1 MSSSPPPYQTVSSHA
16 PEFTSEPTLFIAT
29 LSPEGVCYEANP
41 AWEELFGRMAAPW
54 QRLSREDQLR
64 FRELLAQA
72 AQGQRIL
79 HEVLMLQLPG
89 RDEPVPALFNL
100 IPVRLPTH
108 GEEPVALVVTVEL
121 LVEPSSLTY
130 SQNQRHRLETLGRMA
145 LGIAHDFNNLLMTFM
160 GHLDLLRRSLPPEA
174 TSEEVTHHLK
184 ALEQAARDGAAL
196 MRKLQ
201 EYVRQEKPTTLEA
214 IDLPVLL
221 EECLMLTRPYWYNEP
236 RRQGIDIRVETQLE
250 PAPPVRGIASE
261 LRQVFTNL
269 ILNAV
274 QAMPQGGTLRLET
287 AFDEKRGVI
296 VRVSDTGIGMPES
309 VRRRIF
315 EPLFTTK
322 PEGSG
327 MGLAIVAGIVREHE
341 GSIEVESAPGE
352 GTTFTLYFPPAEAPE
367 HAPAT
372 VQEEAPVP
380 PVRVLLVDD
389 EPGVRNVL
397 TRLLALHGHT
407 VVQAASAAE
416 ALAHLEREAFD
427 IVFTDQGMPEVSG
440 VELARQ
446 IRARYPQLPI
456 VLITG
461 DTEVRAERGLIDAM
475 LQKPFRLEALAQV
488 IRRLC
493 GQRAS

>member
-1 MSSSPPPYQTVSSHA
+1 MSSRA

-29 LSPEGVCYEANP
+29 LSPQGTCYEANP
-41 AWEELFGRMAAPW
+41 PWEELFGRLAAPW
-54 QRLSREDQLR
+54 QRLSSEDQER
-64 FRELLAQA
+64 FRDLLDQA
-72 AQGQRIL
+72 ARGRRIL

-100 IPVRLPTH
+100 IPVRLPAH
-108 GEEPVALVVTVEL
+108 GDAPVALVVTVEL

-145 LGIAHDFNNLLMTFM
+145 LGIAHDFNNLLMTFL
-160 GHLDLLRRSLPPEA
+160 GHLELLRRALASA
-174 TSEEVTHHLK
+174 SAREEIKHHLQ
-184 ALEQAARDGAAL
+184 ALERAALDGAAL

-201 EYVRQEKPTTLEA
+201 EYVRQEKPTPLES
-214 IDLPVLL
+214 IDLPTLL

-236 RRQGIDIRVETQLE
+236 RRQGIDIRLETHLE
-250 PAPPVRGIASE
+250 PVPPIRGIASE

-274 QAMPQGGTLRLET
+274 QAMPQGGTLRVET
-287 AFDEKRGVI
+287 DFGEQQGVM

-341 GSIEVESAPGE
+341 GRIEVKSAPGE
-352 GTTFTLYFPPAEAPE
+352 GTTFTLYFPPAETTQRT
-367 HAPAT
+367 PAAA
-372 VQEEAPVP
+372 QEEAAVR

-389 EPGVRNVL
+389 EAGVRNVL
-397 TRLLALHGHT
+397 SRLLALHGHT
-407 VVQAASAAE
+407 VVQAASATE
-416 ALAHLEREAFD
+416 ALRQLQHTSFD
-427 IVFTDQGMPEVSG
+427 IVFTDQGMPEISG
-440 VELARQ
+440 LELARR
-446 IRARYPQLPI
+446 IREQHPELPI

-461 DTEVRAERGLIDAM
+461 DTEVQAERGLVNAI
-475 LQKPFRLEALAQV
+475 LQKPFRLETLAQL
-488 IRRLC
+488 IRQLC
-493 GQRAS
+493 AQRTS